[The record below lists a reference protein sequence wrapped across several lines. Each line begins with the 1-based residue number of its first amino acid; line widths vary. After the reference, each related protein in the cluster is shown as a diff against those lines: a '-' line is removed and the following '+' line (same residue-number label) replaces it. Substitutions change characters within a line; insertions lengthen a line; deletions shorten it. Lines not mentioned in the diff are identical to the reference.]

1 MAEDNVRHLP
11 VKVVKTITVGLIQ
24 ESVDALAAI
33 KDLTDGYVVDIVNHA
48 LQTHA
53 AIEEELH
60 AGNRIYVVDTKGA
73 MHRIKFGG
81 R

>member
-11 VKVVKTITVGLIQ
+11 AKVVKTITVGLTQ
-24 ESVDALAAI
+24 EAVDALALI
-33 KDLTDGYVVDIVNHA
+33 KDLTDGYAVDIVNHA

-60 AGNRIYVVDTKGA
+60 EGNQIYVVDTRGA